1 MLKQSIVKGKEI
13 FNEQVYIQKDM
24 IVATMVI
31 KDDASETDAKA
42 LAEKYAKQ
50 LKEEH
55 KDMKVNVQAVQ
66 KGKNVADITIEK

>member
-1 MLKQSIVKGKEI
+1 
-13 FNEQVYIQKDM
+13 M